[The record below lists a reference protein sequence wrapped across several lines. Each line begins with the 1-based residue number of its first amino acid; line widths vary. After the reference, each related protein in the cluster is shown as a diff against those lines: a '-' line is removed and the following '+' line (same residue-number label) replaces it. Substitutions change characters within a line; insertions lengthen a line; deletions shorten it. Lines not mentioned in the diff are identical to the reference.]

1 MTAVLAIRSPKERVA
16 VIAADGQATL
26 ENTVVKSGARK
37 VHRISGGK
45 VLVGFA
51 GSTAD
56 GLALLE
62 RLEEKLKA
70 HGSLRRAAVELSK
83 DWRTERTL
91 RQLEAVLVAA
101 SEEALLLIT
110 GKGDVVEPDDGMV
123 GIGSGGPYALAAARA
138 LKRHTDL
145 PLRRIAQEAILVA
158 AEIDIYTNDRVVVEE
173 VRW

>member
-1 MTAVLAIRSPKERVA
+1 MTAVLAIRSPEERVA

-26 ENTVVKSGARK
+26 ENTVIKSGARK

-62 RLEEKLKA
+62 RLEGKLKT

-83 DWRTERTL
+83 DWRTERAL
-91 RQLEAVLVAA
+91 RQLEAILVAA

-138 LKRHTDL
+138 LRRHTDL
-145 PLRRIAQEAILVA
+145 PLRQIAQEAILIA